1 MANAANYFKVC
12 SSALGLAKLH
22 ENQNRKILKPSLCPS
37 ILSTLEWLIKVF
49 KFFGQAI
56 WGGGRAAI
64 FWQQRTQ
71 MFGRWSIKVFQF
83 ILGKHISQRSA

>member
-37 ILSTLEWLIKVF
+37 ILSTLEWLIKVLSF
-49 KFFGQAI
+49 LARPFEEKEDEQLFFGSN
-56 WGGGRAAI
+56 GHRCLAAE
-64 FWQQRTQ
+64 
-71 MFGRWSIKVFQF
+71 V
-83 ILGKHISQRSA
+83 